1 MAKNLDS
8 NLKEKKL
15 PEKLKKDSKNNLE
28 YQKKALAANIET
40 RKAQEELKAWIEE
53 ESRLGKVF
61 ESILEEAIAV
71 WAIEPHNDKMKSI
84 I

>member
-28 YQKKALAANIET
+28 YQKKALAASIET

-53 ESRLGKVF
+53 ESRLGALF
-61 ESILEEAIAV
+61 EKILEEAIVA